1 VLIDQRVGDLLVV
14 HLGVEPSRIVDS
26 ARLDEDLGLDS
37 LSLTEALLLLE
48 DELAISIP
56 EPVQLELR
64 TFSDLVAVV
73 ASQVTTPPVLSGGT
87 LRQATTSPDSSI
99 GLRSPSTSAPL

>member
-1 VLIDQRVGDLLVV
+1 MLIDQRVGDLLVV
-14 HLGVEPSRIVDS
+14 HLGVEPSRIVGS
-26 ARLDEDLGLDS
+26 ASLYGDLGLDS

-56 EPVQLELR
+56 EPVQVELR

-73 ASQVTTPPVLSGGT
+73 ASQVTGT
-87 LRQATTSPDSSI
+87 AGSVGRNPAPGDSFSRQLDRA
-99 GLRSPSTSAPL
+99 